1 MYRPFCR
8 PLARRLAWW
17 LIAWMALASLH
28 SAMAATLVLAR
39 SGSGSGA
46 AMVEVCT
53 NQGVRWVSLQAAAG
67 NVATDVEAP
76 LWASASADG
85 TPHCPLCRFVGDALP
100 DLTRSDLRFAPPLQ
114 HRAPPPDTPRP
125 LSTAEVRVLTAPPRA
140 PPLPAG

>member
-1 MYRPFCR
+1 MHRPFCR

-28 SAMAATLVLAR
+28 SALAATLVLAR
-39 SGSGSGA
+39 SGNGA

-53 NQGVRWVSLQAAAG
+53 NQGVRWVSMQAAEDEA
-67 NVATDVEAP
+67 ATNANAP
-76 LWASASADG
+76 EGASASVGADG

-114 HRAPPPDTPRP
+114 HRAPPPDAPRP
-125 LSTAEVRVLTAPPRA
+125 LSTAERRVLTAPPRA
-140 PPLPAG
+140 PPVFAG